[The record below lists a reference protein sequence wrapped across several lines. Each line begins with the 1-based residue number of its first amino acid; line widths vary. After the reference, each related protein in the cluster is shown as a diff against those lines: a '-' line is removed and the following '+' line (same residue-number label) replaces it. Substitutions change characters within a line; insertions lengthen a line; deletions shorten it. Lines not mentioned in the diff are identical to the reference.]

1 MAVLFLTVTSLI
13 MIIVLIVRSCKRQ
26 IQVRIYI
33 YIYNY
38 IDQKMCTLYPYTYTE
53 IYIGTFAG
61 QSAFRIMFNL
71 IQFYESEL
79 RSRLKSIKSL
89 LFFKEKRSTPRAC
102 YGGARFHFTEVD
114 CWSIPSH
121 RRDAHLRFSR
131 IGMSSEKFNH
141 QKPRFNDKRFRL

>member
-1 MAVLFLTVTSLI
+1 MAFHGCLVSDCDKSDHDHRADRE
-13 MIIVLIVRSCKRQ
+13 IVQKTDLGT
-26 IQVRIYI
+26 YL

-89 LFFKEKRSTPRAC
+89 LFFKEKRSAPRAC

-131 IGMSSEKFNH
+131 IGMSSENSPLETSL
-141 QKPRFNDKRFRL
+141 QW